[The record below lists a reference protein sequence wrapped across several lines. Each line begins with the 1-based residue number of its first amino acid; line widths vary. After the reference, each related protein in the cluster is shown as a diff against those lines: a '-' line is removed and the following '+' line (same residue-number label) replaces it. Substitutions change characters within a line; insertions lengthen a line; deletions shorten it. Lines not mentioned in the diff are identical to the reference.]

1 MYKCVTACTQPQNV
15 AYCVPTYLFYLRHQG
30 RPYQGV
36 DLYTINIY
44 KIIISYILPYLTSPS
59 FLDF

>member
-1 MYKCVTACTQPQNV
+1 MYTTTNV